1 MSQNRH
7 FADRENHLSQMRLT
21 GYTYEDLLIV
31 ATDGYGPADWIHPVG
46 LCGARHLV
54 IHGTTIEA
62 LDCLS
67 YG

>member
-1 MSQNRH
+1 
-7 FADRENHLSQMRLT
+7 MRLT